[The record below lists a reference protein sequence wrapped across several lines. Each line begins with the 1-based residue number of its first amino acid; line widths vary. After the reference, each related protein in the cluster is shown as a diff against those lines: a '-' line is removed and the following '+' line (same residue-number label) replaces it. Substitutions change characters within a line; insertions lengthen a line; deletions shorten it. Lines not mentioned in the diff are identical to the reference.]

1 MWNFP
6 TESFMAPVV
15 GMVNAAGVPTPNN
28 GRDQSGPYDLY
39 MEYIMDKT
47 RDSGEV
53 EAIPITTIGTPVAE
67 VLPTPEPIAEI
78 VEEQPQPSERR
89 QIVKS
94 ASLVMLGNLGSS
106 VMGMVRQIV
115 VVAIGTKVAG
125 PFNSAILP
133 AQTFNDFLVNGA
145 VPGALIPTFNDYS
158 APEKRDEL
166 RRIVFTIVN
175 LVFLIMLTAAILF
188 LFISPYFVPLLVTGY
203 TGAEKDLTL
212 PFSQIIFFSLLA
224 LGPFAVL
231 LAALYSLKEFGWP
244 AFATVSYHLGIIVGA
259 IAGSIL
265 GAHFYGHYG
274 LAIGV
279 LLGAIGEIALLT
291 PGIRNQKL
299 KYMFVLDLKH
309 PAIKRILRLYGPVSF
324 SFLVSMALVFFDQFL
339 ASQTPG
345 GGAAGGA
352 ANYTAMRAATTLIQ
366 FPIGLV
372 AAALS
377 FAVLPT
383 LSAHAREG
391 DTERFKE
398 TLSLGFRLGLLLMIP
413 AAAGLIVLKMPIVE
427 LLFKHHNYT
436 LEDSTRTAIALQNY
450 AYQLPFVA
458 MDQLLIAAFYAR
470 KNTIIPVAVG
480 LVSILG
486 YLAVALPFWHT
497 IGMPALAFANT
508 VQNSSH
514 AIILLVLLRMAIGS
528 IHIRKTIPTVLK
540 ILLATAA
547 MVVVAY
553 AVQIGLAAT
562 HIQWLSL
569 NTLVGEFI
577 TVIVAGGL
585 AVLVYLALVLVLK
598 IEEIGL
604 LKGVILAKLGRRR
617 DQL

>member
-1 MWNFP
+1 
-6 TESFMAPVV
+6 
-15 GMVNAAGVPTPNN
+15 
-28 GRDQSGPYDLY
+28 
-39 MEYIMDKT
+39 MEKIQ
-47 RDSGEV
+47 DSGEI
-53 EAIPITTIGTPVAE
+53 EAISITTTVAPIAE
-67 VLPTPEPIAEI
+67 ALPTPKPIAEI
-78 VEEQPQPSERR
+78 VEAQPQPSERR

-188 LFISPYFVPLLVTGY
+188 LFISPYFVNFLVRGY
-203 TGAEKDLTL
+203 TGPEKALTL

-244 AFATVSYHLGIIVGA
+244 AFATVSYHLGIIIGA
-259 IAGSIL
+259 IFGSIL
-265 GAHFYGHYG
+265 GARFYGHYG
-274 LAIGV
+274 LAFGV

-345 GGAAGGA
+345 DGS
-352 ANYTAMRAATTLIQ
+352 ANYTALRAATTLIQ

-436 LEDSTRTAIALQNY
+436 LEDSARTAIALQNY

-514 AIILLVLLRMAIGS
+514 AIILLILLRITIGS

-547 MVVVAY
+547 MVAVAW

-562 HIQWLSL
+562 HIKWLSL
-569 NTLVGEFI
+569 DTLVGEFI

-604 LKGVILAKLGRRR
+604 LKGAILAKLGRGR